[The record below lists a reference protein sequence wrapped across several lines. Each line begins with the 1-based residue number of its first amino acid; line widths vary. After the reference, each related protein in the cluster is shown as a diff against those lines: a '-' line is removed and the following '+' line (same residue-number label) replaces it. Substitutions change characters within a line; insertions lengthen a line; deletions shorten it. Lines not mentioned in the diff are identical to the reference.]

1 MFEKAAVKFDENAED
16 RAALHEEG
24 KQMDTK
30 FTEELERLEELM
42 HKN

>member
-1 MFEKAAVKFDENAED
+1 MFEKTAVKFDENAED
-16 RAALHEEG
+16 REALHEEDR
-24 KQMDTK
+24 QMNTK